1 MNWDVQKMPFSST
14 IEKIILKQSKKLS
27 ETYINIEET
36 MALLKKIL
44 PSKYIEDSNS
54 FFEYYILNFGKKK
67 DVNLLYEYKFDK
79 ILVEKYKFQFFY
91 YFILFLFNK
100 SQKNNIQLFYINL
113 VEKFRGKTITLTN
126 IDRTFNKNI
135 STNTYKNKRK
145 QLMFKT
151 IQNNKLIFKSYFG
164 TYYVDNYVLVH
175 IKKYSTLK
183 IQKSLLENEEEKND
197 GRCTA
202 IVFNRGSKLN
212 SNIIKMKI
220 V

>member
-135 STNTYKNKRK
+135 STNTYKNKR
-145 QLMFKT
+145 
-151 IQNNKLIFKSYFG
+151 N
-164 TYYVDNYVLVH
+164 LV
-175 IKKYSTLK
+175 
-183 IQKSLLENEEEKND
+183 
-197 GRCTA
+197 
-202 IVFNRGSKLN
+202 
-212 SNIIKMKI
+212 
-220 V
+220 